1 MDTGKMASPLLTVKE
16 ENDLKA
22 RLEELRKTKG
32 VDALLELRAQVT
44 GEAVALR
51 KESLKAYYAE
61 TAKFWDEWT
70 AKQDQWR
77 EDNPDQFS
85 SESPFRIPEP
95 PEVPG
100 RISVF
105 PPESDVAA
113 S

>member
-1 MDTGKMASPLLTVKE
+1 MDTGKMPSPLLTVKG

-32 VDALLELRAQVT
+32 LDALLELKARLM
-44 GEAVALR
+44 GEAADVA
-51 KESLKAYYAE
+51 KERLKAYYAE
-61 TAKFWDEWT
+61 TAKFWEEWT